1 MDKNDKALQPSKEQI
16 IYANLLLIGVLA
28 GLVLMGV
35 TYLIYLT
42 GLLPAHVDMNLLPQV
57 WGKNVTEYL
66 EITHTPHG
74 WNWLGFL
81 MKGDILNYLGFA
93 FLGMMTLFLYL
104 ILVRGYI
111 REKNWIYTV
120 ISVLEI
126 VVLSVAASG
135 LLGSGGH

>member
-1 MDKNDKALQPSKEQI
+1 MDINDQALKPTKEQI
-16 IYANLLLIGVLA
+16 IYANLLLIGVLV
-28 GLVLMGV
+28 GIVLMAI
-35 TYLIYLT
+35 TYFIYLA
-42 GLLPAHVDMNLLPQV
+42 GILPAHVDMNLLPQV

-74 WNWLGFL
+74 WNWLNLL

-93 FLGMMTLFLYL
+93 FLGLLTVLCYFV
-104 ILVRGYI
+104 LVRGYY

-126 VVLSVAASG
+126 VVLSIAASG